1 MTSFTLAVALAAATQ
16 TPPPATGLE
25 LIARTTDA
33 NGRPTVTKLRSVT
46 GSPPWGP
53 QTLFVYVP
61 KSVCDGIVVSEYE
74 PTRSPYGWRVFVG
87 PVTYAPQSTAP
98 VRADVMLTTLRM
110 WNASGKVPDAPM
122 FAALPTQAAERS
134 VVIDTLPALRP
145 TAGCTASTLTLEA
158 RLLPQPSVQ
167 RVTEKVFE
175 AELWFVHKAPDG
187 KETAGRQVVR
197 MRDGGRGD
205 FYFDDMHLA
214 LKNEFYTLHI
224 AVEVF
229 GTLHTAAV
237 DSQGNINLTLHLT
250 RRYINNNK
258 GVVFGVWPKTGK
270 TEYPTTVKAGEVL
283 SFVLPPLADDGGILL
298 GHRFSVRLRIKP
310 VGEPDTDRGFSL
322 SAGLPPR

>member
-1 MTSFTLAVALAAATQ
+1 MMTSFTLAVALAAATQ

-25 LIARTTDA
+25 LIARTTA
-33 NGRPTVTKLRSVT
+33 ASGRTTVTKLRSVI

-74 PTRSPYGWRVFVG
+74 PTRSPYGWRVFLG

-158 RLLPQPSVQ
+158 RLLPQSSVQ
-167 RVTEKVFE
+167 RVTEKLVE
-175 AELWFVHKAPDG
+175 AELWFVHKPPDG
-187 KETAGRQVVR
+187 KETAQRQVVR

-205 FYFDDMHLA
+205 FYFDDMDL
-214 LKNEFYTLHI
+214 TLVRDSHKIPI

-229 GTLHTAAV
+229 GTIHTGMMDA
-237 DSQGNINLTLHLT
+237 DGNVNITLDLT
-250 RRYINNNK
+250 RRYINK
-258 GVVFGVWPKTGK
+258 EPAFGVWPKTGK
-270 TEYPTTVKAGEVL
+270 TEYPTMVKAGEVV
-283 SFVLPPLADDGGILL
+283 SFLLPPLADDGGILL

-310 VGEPDTDRGFSL
+310 VGDAEVR
-322 SAGLPPR
+322 